1 MKNTRLRSI
10 LIATALWLALLCM
23 PIVLWGLWLPLQ
35 LVALVC
41 ALWLIWRTLP
51 WAVVVEL
58 LRRW

>member
-10 LIATALWLALLCM
+10 LIATALWLALLCIA
-23 PIVLWGLWLPLQ
+23 IVLWGLWLPLQ
-35 LVALVC
+35 LAALVC